1 MGKPRAPR
9 APDPIA
15 TGAAQTG
22 TNVSTAIA
30 NQIGAMVNQNTPYG
44 SLTYD
49 QTGSFSFTDPNSG
62 RTYELP
68 RFTANQTLTPTGQ
81 TIQNNTLGA
90 QVAMSG
96 AAQSAAQRM
105 QGLMGRGINTS
116 SLPGR
121 GTVPTLA
128 GAPSGNYAARGGIAN
143 AGAIQQQVANAGG
156 ITRNIADAGPI
167 QRQVEIGPNSQKQI
181 ADAGAITRSY
191 NGDFSQDRQKV
202 EGALMSRLSPQ
213 LQQDR
218 AAREAQ
224 LRQQGIVLGSAA
236 YDRAMGQLDQQS
248 NDARMQAVL
257 AGGQEQSR
265 MVGLERD
272 RAMFQNSAQQQQ
284 FGQNYT
290 GAQFYNQG
298 LEQDFGRRLAA
309 GNFANAAQGQQFG
322 QNATQAQFQNAAQAQ
337 QFGQNLQGGQFANAA
352 QQQQF
357 GQNAAQTQQ
366 FNAAQGQNWNQALAG
381 AGFNNQT
388 AQTQYQMQN
397 GARANALQEQI
408 NLRNQQMNEIQA
420 LMGGSQVQSPNF
432 VNTPGL
438 NMPTTD
444 YAGLIQQNF
453 ANQNAIYGQQMQNW
467 NGLWGGLMGG
477 AASLGT
483 GWMMGRG

>member
-1 MGKPRAPR
+1 
-9 APDPIA
+9 
-15 TGAAQTG
+15 
-22 TNVSTAIA
+22 
-30 NQIGAMVNQNTPYG
+30 
-44 SLTYD
+44 
-49 QTGSFSFTDPNSG
+49 
-62 RTYELP
+62 
-68 RFTANQTLTPTGQ
+68 
-81 TIQNNTLGA
+81 
-90 QVAMSG
+90 
-96 AAQSAAQRM
+96 
-105 QGLMGRGINTS
+105 
-116 SLPGR
+116 
-121 GTVPTLA
+121 
-128 GAPSGNYAARGGIAN
+128 
-143 AGAIQQQVANAGG
+143 
-156 ITRNIADAGPI
+156 
-167 QRQVEIGPNSQKQI
+167 
-181 ADAGAITRSY
+181 
-191 NGDFSQDRQKV
+191 
-202 EGALMSRLSPQ
+202 
-213 LQQDR
+213 
-218 AAREAQ
+218 
-224 LRQQGIVLGSAA
+224 
-236 YDRAMGQLDQQS
+236 
-248 NDARMQAVL
+248 
-257 AGGQEQSR
+257 
-265 MVGLERD
+265 
-272 RAMFQNSAQQQQ
+272 MFQNSAQQQQ

>member
-30 NQIGAMVNQNTPYG
+30 NQIGSLINQNTPYG

-49 QTGSFSFTDPNSG
+49 QTGTYSFTDPNSG

-68 RFTANQTLTPTGQ
+68 RFTANQTLTPQGQ
-81 TIQNNTLGA
+81 TIQDNTLQA
-90 QVAMSG
+90 QINMSG
-96 AAQSAAQRM
+96 TAANATGRLQQ
-105 QGLMGRGINTS
+105 LMGQGINTS
-116 SLPGR
+116 NLPGR
-121 GTVPTLA
+121 GQVPTLQ
-128 GAPSGNYAARGGIAN
+128 GAPSGNYAAQGNIAN
-143 AGAIQQQVANAGG
+143 AGAIQRQVGNAGP
-156 ITRNIADAGPI
+156 ITQNISNAGPI
-167 QRQVEIGPNSQKQI
+167 QRQVEIGPNSQKYI
-181 ADAGAITRSY
+181 ADAGAITRTY
-191 NGDFSQDRQKV
+191 NTDFSQDRQRV
-202 EGALMSRLSPQ
+202 EQALMSRLNPS

-218 AAREAQ
+218 SAREAQ

-272 RAMFQNSAQQQQ
+272 RAMFQNAAQQQQ

-298 LEQDFGRRLAA
+298 LSQDFDRRLAA
-309 GNFANAAQGQQFG
+309 GQFANAAQGQQFG
-322 QNATQAQFQNAAQAQ
+322 QNATQAQFQNSAQAQ
-337 QFGQNLQGGQFANAA
+337 QFGQNLQAGQFANSA

-397 GARANALQEQI
+397 SARQQALQEQM
-408 NLRNQQMNEIQA
+408 NLRNQQLNEIQA

-453 ANQNAIYGQQMQNW
+453 ANQNANYQQQMGAW

-483 GWMMGRG
+483 GWLMGR